1 MIDELRRSESNL
13 QSAGAWFFNVHRFDL
28 FEQLFGHIFVV
39 FLRPP
44 HLFTKLNPGRRRGMT
59 LRRVQQIT
67 TASIVN
73 YWHALPWERELE
85 ARLQLAESSS
95 LTALVIL
102 FLHELH
108 HDTFG
113 RWVQVSYMLFY
124 SLIFDVE
131 GLRRLAAQSVGRSPA
146 DVVNLSKLA
155 EGGFNRTF
163 LITLRDDFQM
173 VARIPYPATLPKYYA
188 VASEVATI
196 SVAAVRFRSGS
207 AQIFPNLELDLR
219 FGSGKFPNLGPDP
232 GFRSSSATMEFLRS
246 SGLPVPQV
254 YGYSPVSDNA
264 AKTEYIFMEFMRGTK
279 LSNVWLELGESDIVS
294 ILRQLAQL
302 EAQMM
307 SISFPAGG
315 SLYYAHDLEKV
326 AGRVAIPLKD
336 ERFCVGPDTRL
347 PMWYGRRSQVEA
359 DRGPYKSAEAA
370 LIAARKELA
379 YLEQFGQPLL
389 PFRRE
394 RRDGYQYQE
403 QSPLA
408 HIENLKRYL
417 IASSLVPRDPAL
429 GHFCIRHPDLQQSNI
444 VVRRSSDSGWQVVS
458 LLDWQHA
465 SLLPLFLLA
474 GVPQRLQNHAE
485 EVYRRRLVHYHYV
498 TNTEEYNKPHY
509 DALTDPM
516 CVLRSRLFH
525 HANNPW
531 EGETLELKVALI
543 RATERWE
550 TLTGGGAPC
559 PVVFD
564 AEDVRATTELNE
576 VQRKADKA
584 FAVWQDILDLGP
596 EGWVPTQ
603 DYKEAVALCKRMK
616 EEALTEAT
624 SEEERAEIMA
634 HWPWDDMDEGKYL

>member
-1 MIDELRRSESNL
+1 LFRFNDALRHAE
-13 QSAGAWFFNVHRFDL
+13 
-28 FEQLFGHIFVV
+28 
-39 FLRPP
+39 
-44 HLFTKLNPGRRRGMT
+44 RR
-59 LRRVQQIT
+59 
-67 TASIVN
+67 
-73 YWHALPWERELE
+73 
-85 ARLQLAESSS
+85 
-95 LTALVIL
+95 LV
-102 FLHELH
+102 
-108 HDTFG
+108 
-113 RWVQVSYMLFY
+113 
-124 SLIFDVE
+124 FDVE

-146 DVVNLSKLA
+146 DVVSLSKLA

-173 VARIPYPATLPKYYA
+173 VARIPYPATVPKYYA
-188 VASEVATI
+188 VASEV
-196 SVAAVRFRSGS
+196 
-207 AQIFPNLELDLR
+207 
-219 FGSGKFPNLGPDP
+219 
-232 GFRSSSATMEFLRS
+232 ATMEFLRS

-254 YGYSPVSDNA
+254 YGHSPASDNA
-264 AKTEYIFMEFMRGTK
+264 AKTEYIFMEFIRGTK
-279 LSNVWLELGESDIVS
+279 LSDVWLELGESDIVS

-302 EAQMM
+302 ESQMM

-326 AGRVAIPLKD
+326 ARRAAIPLKD

-347 PMWYGRRSQVEA
+347 PMWYGRRSQLDV
-359 DRGPYKSAEAA
+359 DRGPCKPLSAFFSITPLNQPITIDESAEAA
-370 LIAARKELA
+370 LVAAARKELA

-403 QSPLA
+403 QSPSA
-408 HIENLKRYL
+408 HIENLKRYLL

-429 GHFCIRHPDLQQSNI
+429 GHFCIRHPDLQESNI

-465 SLLPLFLLA
+465 SILPPFLLA
-474 GVPQRLQNHAE
+474 GVPQRLQNHNDTVSQSMTPPSLPENFGELKETERTAAE
-485 EVYRRRLVHYHYV
+485 EVYRGRLVHYHYV

-525 HANNPW
+525 HASNPW

-550 TLTGGGAPC
+550 ALTGGGALC

-564 AEDVRATTELNE
+564 AKDSRETTELNE
-576 VQRKADKA
+576 VQRKADEA
-584 FAVWQDILDLGP
+584 FEVWQNMLGLGP

-603 DYKEAVALCKRMK
+603 DYKAAVALSKQMK
-616 EEALTEAT
+616 EAALTEAT
-624 SEEERAEIMA
+624 SEEERAEIMG
-634 HWPWDDMDEGKYL
+634 HWPWDDMDEGKYM